1 MMNRRKFLL
10 TGAGLPL
17 LSSCASGLEPVSGG
31 LLPAFAKRLDAS
43 AVSYAVLR
51 SGVPQASQAVVG
63 APDAI
68 FQAASL
74 TKPVVA
80 FAALRMAQAGQLEL
94 AAPVSHYLS
103 DGYRHFHDPL
113 RRSDRDSSDLVP
125 AKMLERVTVGQL
137 LNHSSGF
144 PNWSSKPL
152 AFVAEPGQGW
162 NYSGEGYVLLQGI
175 MEAITRTG
183 LAAYLDQHL
192 FAPLEMRDT
201 SLVWREAFEERAV
214 PGKMFLGLSRRA
226 RFRNALAA
234 STLYTTAAD
243 YARFMAAFLADDA
256 LMQMTL
262 AAAVDVSK
270 PLGLAW
276 GLGWGIERGAGG
288 SHVWQWGNN
297 PGFRAFAMASTTTK
311 DGFVVLTNSERGMP
325 LAASIAQLVLPSDH
339 GAFRFPPVA

>member
-1 MMNRRKFLL
+1 M
-10 TGAGLPL
+10 
-17 LSSCASGLEPVSGG
+17 
-31 LLPAFAKRLDAS
+31 
-43 AVSYAVLR
+43 
-51 SGVPQASQAVVG
+51 
-63 APDAI
+63 
-68 FQAASL
+68 
-74 TKPVVA
+74 
-80 FAALRMAQAGQLEL
+80 
-94 AAPVSHYLS
+94 
-103 DGYRHFHDPL
+103 
-113 RRSDRDSSDLVP
+113 
-125 AKMLERVTVGQL
+125 
-137 LNHSSGF
+137 
-144 PNWSSKPL
+144 KPL

-214 PGKMFLGLSRRA
+214 PGKMFLGFSRRA
-226 RFRNALAA
+226 CFQNALAA
-234 STLYTTAAD
+234 FTLYTTAAD
-243 YARFMAAFLADDA
+243 YARFMSAFLADDA
-256 LMQMTL
+256 LMQMAL
-262 AAAVDVSK
+262 AAPVDVSK

-276 GLGWGIERGAGG
+276 GLGWGIERGSGG

-325 LAASIAQLVLPSDH
+325 LAASIAQQVLPSDH